1 MAIKNQAKRKQASVA
16 EIGKRFS
23 KAKMKREMVS
33 ENTSI
38 DKTTRTIKAANEP
51 KQYACVAVEVYQF
64 RGTPKRVYS
73 ATIKRHSSQQKGYS
87 VLSAG
92 QQVTVED
99 FGSDQPLRI
108 MAMDGRIGITDAA
121 NIKPLFS

>member
-38 DKTTRTIKAANEP
+38 DKTTRTIKPQTNLN
-51 KQYACVAVEVYQF
+51 
-64 RGTPKRVYS
+64 S
-73 ATIKRHSSQQKGYS
+73 ML
-87 VLSAG
+87 VL
-92 QQVTVED
+92 
-99 FGSDQPLRI
+99 L
-108 MAMDGRIGITDAA
+108 
-121 NIKPLFS
+121 